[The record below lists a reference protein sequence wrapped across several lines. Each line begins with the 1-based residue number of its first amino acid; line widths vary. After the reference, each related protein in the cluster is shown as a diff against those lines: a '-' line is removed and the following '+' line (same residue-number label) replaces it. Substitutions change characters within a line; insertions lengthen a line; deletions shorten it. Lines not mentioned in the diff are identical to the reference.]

1 MPVGG
6 IPIWRTSHFEAGT
19 KYPTARVVDRDG
31 NVVVPGDFTGSAVIR
46 VFDLSSE
53 TPTTVIFSN
62 TLSIGSV
69 IHGLTAWD
77 VDDEGENF
85 QTSITSNQ
93 VAWSGGHT
101 YRVSCLLP
109 HTSQGYIPVVFD
121 LVIESLFS
129 L

>member
-19 KYPTARVVDRDG
+19 KYPTARVVDRNGD
-31 NVVVPGDFTGSAVIR
+31 VVVAGDFSSSAVIR
-46 VFDLSSE
+46 VFDMSSA
-53 TPTTVIFSN
+53 TPTTAIFSN
-62 TLSIGSV
+62 TLAIGSV

-77 VDDEGENF
+77 IDDEGQNF
-85 QTSITSNQ
+85 QTSITSNN
-93 VAWSGGHT
+93 VAWEGGHT

-109 HTSQGYIPVVFD
+109 HVSQGYIPVVFD
-121 LVIESLFS
+121 LVIESLYS

>member
-19 KYPTARVVDRDG
+19 KYPTARVIDRDG
-31 NVVVPGDFTGSAVIR
+31 NVVVPADFSGMAKIR

-53 TPTTVIFSN
+53 TPTTIIFSN
-62 TLSIGSV
+62 SLAASSV
-69 IHGLTAWD
+69 VHALTAWD
-77 VDDEGENF
+77 IDPIGENF
-85 QTSITSNQ
+85 QTTITSNN
-93 VAWSGGHT
+93 VAWEGGHT
-101 YRVSCLLP
+101 YRVSALLP
-109 HTSQGYIPVVFD
+109 HTTQGYLPVVFD